1 ARVSFWLAYMHL
13 LLMLCPNTKFL
24 TPSVKEIHESFK
36 YSHSGLGA
44 APSLLIA
51 IVAAAYLGPL
61 TGALASNLATGTI
74 NNGGDIGQGV
84 KFAFN
89 KDNLKSYAIAA
100 AAAYVITP
108 QLDKAFGVST
118 DNINKIT
125 KGFDLGSVSGIAQFG
140 LYSTTQGVLQAGLET
155 AVKGGS
161 FGENLKANLVAQTGN
176 VGMAIGFDMIGGWA
190 LGKYP
195 DGSPQKVMAHALFGG
210 LVAKATGSDFASG
223 AVAAG
228 ANEALSNALSDMVGG
243 DENLELMAAQVAG
256 LLAVVAIDGDFAKGA
271 EIAKYATAYNQ
282 QVHRQAK
289 ERLERGLK
297 ELRAQGKYI
306 DLDVEVVL
314 TELRRIADGKATKV
328 ADLDPKV
335 AKFLGTEFS
344 PASMRETLFE
354 PEDWEQYV
362 GFAIDLLF
370 PSPAGK
376 AAAVERVA
384 PKISKEALAA
394 LEAKFGADLLSGGAK
409 GSATALQNFG
419 GRTANDLAA
428 AAVEPINKE
437 GLTKAA
443 RALTKHASGQR
454 TTGTFPKLTGGIEN
468 QNAVAKKIVDEIV
481 SNPNAVYTNLSR
493 GGLEIR
499 VPDGRG
505 MRYNSDG
512 SFSTFLDPKL

>member
-1 ARVSFWLAYMHL
+1 MV
-13 LLMLCPNTKFL
+13 
-24 TPSVKEIHESFK
+24 
-36 YSHSGLGA
+36 
-44 APSLLIA
+44 IA

-61 TGALASNLATGTI
+61 TGALASNLAVGTI

-84 KFAFN
+84 KFAPN

-125 KGFDLGSVSGIAQFG
+125 KGFDLGSISGITQFG
-140 LYSTTQGVLQAGLET
+140 LYSTTQGVLLAGAET
-155 AVKGGS
+155 VVRGGS
-161 FGENLKANLVAQTGN
+161 FGENLKGNLVAQAGN
-176 VGMAIGFDMIGGWA
+176 FGMAVGFNLIGDWA

-195 DGSPQKVMAHALFGG
+195 DGSPQKVMAHALLGG

-228 ANEALSNALSDMVGG
+228 ANEALSKALSSMVGG
-243 DENLELMAAQVAG
+243 DENLELMAAQITG
-256 LLAVVAIDGDFAKGA
+256 LLAVAAIDGDFAKGA

-297 ELRAQGKYI
+297 ELRAQGKYL

-314 TELRRIADGKATKV
+314 SDLRRIADGEATKV

-335 AKFLGTEFS
+335 AKFLGAEFS

-354 PEDWEQYV
+354 PEDWERYV

-370 PSPAGK
+370 PSPSGK
-376 AAAVERVA
+376 AAAVQRVA

-394 LEAKFGADLLSGGAK
+394 LEAKFGPDLVKGAASFGEIKTVLVSAQAPYK
-409 GSATALQNFG
+409 GSTIIGHALSKHA
-419 GRTANDLAA
+419 GRNPDIWGKITGSMSTWNDQAMKHLR
-428 AAVEPINKE
+428 EI
-437 GLTKAA
+437 TKAPGEF
-443 RALTKHASGQR
+443 K
-454 TTGTFPKLTGGIEN
+454 
-468 QNAVAKKIVDEIV
+468 AVVTDK
-481 SNPNAVYTNLSR
+481 
-493 GGLEIR
+493 GLNFMEKR
-499 VPDGRG
+499 LPDGRG
-505 MRYNSDG
+505 IRLNMDG
-512 SFSTFLDPKL
+512 TFKGFID